1 MAEPLVLVGSGGF
14 GREAADLV
22 RTINASAD
30 RARWD
35 LLGFLDDDSSLW
47 GHEVSGTRVLG
58 GLDELADLPAARV
71 AVCTGHPGNFRSRK
85 AIVGRLGLEPERY
98 ATLVHPGAALAS
110 RCSLGPGTVVH
121 AGVVATTDVSVGAH
135 VAVMP
140 QAVFTHDDTLDDY
153 VTVGAGVR
161 VAGAAH
167 VSEGAYLGSGCLIRE
182 NRTIGSWSLVGMGA
196 VVTRDVP
203 PGEVWAGNPAR
214 YVRPV
219 QA

>member
-1 MAEPLVLVGSGGF
+1 M
-14 GREAADLV
+14 
-22 RTINASAD
+22 
-30 RARWD
+30 
-35 LLGFLDDDSSLW
+35 
-47 GHEVSGTRVLG
+47 
-58 GLDELADLPAARV
+58 
-71 AVCTGHPGNFRSRK
+71 
-85 AIVGRLGLEPERY
+85 
-98 ATLVHPGAALAS
+98 
-110 RCSLGPGTVVH
+110 H

-167 VSEGAYLGSGCLIRE
+167 VSEGAYLGSGCLIGE